1 MERLKRLLRAVDDV
15 QQRHRWLAFPFAV
28 VKKYGDDQAGRHA
41 ALLAYYGFFSLFPLL
56 LVAVTVIG
64 FILQDRSNLS
74 DRIVDSAAAQFP
86 IIGTS
91 IRDTVEGS
99 HLRGSGLAVVVGA
112 AFALWGGLGV
122 ADAAQQAMNGIWN
135 VPRRRYP
142 NFLLRRLRGL
152 AWLLIL
158 GGGLTLASVAAGL
171 AHAAGSAWSG
181 VAGVAVSALVN
192 TLLFLVGF
200 RVLTVRNV
208 RLRRLLPGAVVA
220 ALAWA
225 LLQWLGAWYV
235 GRQLTR
241 ATNTYGTF
249 ALVIGLLSWLYLAA
263 TVTLYAAELNA
274 VLARRL
280 WPRSL
285 APPPLGPADE
295 KVLED
300 LAKQE
305 ERRPEQRVEVSF
317 DAATEAS
324 QEPEPQRPEGGQEPE
339 PQRPEGGQEPEPQR
353 QGPQPGG

>member
-1 MERLKRLLRAVDDV
+1 MEPIKRLVQALDDF

-64 FILQDRSNLS
+64 FILQDRSDLANQ
-74 DRIVDSAAAQFP
+74 IVSSAAAQFP

-91 IRDTVEGS
+91 IQSTVEGS
-99 HLRGSGLAVVVGA
+99 RLRGSGLALAVGA
-112 AFALWGGLGV
+112 VFAVWGGLGV
-122 ADAAQQAMNGIWN
+122 ADAAQAAMNGIWN

-142 NFLLRRLRGL
+142 NFVLRRLRGL
-152 AWLLIL
+152 AWLVIL
-158 GGGLTLASVAAGL
+158 GGGLLLASLAAGF
-171 AHAAGSAWSG
+171 AHAAGSALSG
-181 VAGVAVSALVN
+181 VAGVAASALVN

-208 RLRRLLPGAVVA
+208 PLRSLLPGAVVA

-225 LLQWLGAWYV
+225 LLQWLGGWYV
-235 GRQLTR
+235 GRQLSR

-285 APPPLGPADE
+285 APPPLGRADE
-295 KVLED
+295 QVLED

-305 ERRPEQRVEVSF
+305 ERLPSQRVEVSF
-317 DAATEAS
+317 DAGA
-324 QEPEPQRPEGGQEPE
+324 EGGQEPE
-339 PQRPEGGQEPEPQR
+339 PRPP
-353 QGPQPGG
+353 GPQPGG

>member
-1 MERLKRLLRAVDDV
+1 MEPLRRLVRAVDDF

-64 FILQDRSNLS
+64 FILQGRSDLA

-91 IRDTVEGS
+91 IQQTVEGS
-99 HLRGSGLAVVVGA
+99 RLRGSGLVLAVGA

-122 ADAAQQAMNGIWN
+122 ADAAQAAMNGIWN

-152 AWLLIL
+152 AWLVVL
-158 GGGLTLASVAAGL
+158 GGGLLAASVAAGF
-171 AHAAGSAWSG
+171 AHAAGSALSG
-181 VAGVAVSALVN
+181 VAGVAASAVVN

-200 RVLTVRNV
+200 RVLTVRNIP
-208 RLRRLLPGAVVA
+208 LRSLLPGAVLA

-225 LLQWLGAWYV
+225 LLQWLGGWYV

-274 VLARRL
+274 VRARRL

-285 APPPLGPADE
+285 APPPLGRADE
-295 KVLED
+295 QVLED

-317 DAATEAS
+317 GAEAE
-324 QEPEPQRPEGGQEPE
+324 QGERPAEREPPAHTG
-339 PQRPEGGQEPEPQR
+339 
-353 QGPQPGG
+353 

>member
-1 MERLKRLLRAVDDV
+1 VEPIRRLLAAVDDF

-28 VKKYGDDQAGRHA
+28 VKKFGDDQAGRHA

-64 FILQDRSNLS
+64 FILQGRSDLA
-74 DRIVDSAAAQFP
+74 DRIVDSTAAQFP
-86 IIGTS
+86 IVGTS
-91 IRDTVEGS
+91 IAKTVEGS
-99 HLRGSGLAVVVGA
+99 HLRGSGVALVIGA
-112 AFALWGGLGV
+112 AFAVWGGLGV
-122 ADAAQQAMNGIWN
+122 ADAAQAAMNGIWN

-142 NFLLRRLRGL
+142 NFFLRRLRGL
-152 AWLLIL
+152 AWLVLL
-158 GGGLTLASVAAGL
+158 GGGLLAASVAAGF
-171 AHAAGSAWSG
+171 AHAAGGAWSG
-181 VAGVAVSALVN
+181 IAGAAASAVVN
-192 TLLFLVGF
+192 TCLFLVGF

-208 RLRRLLPGAVVA
+208 SLRSLLPGAVLA

-225 LLQWLGAWYV
+225 LLQWLGGWYV
-235 GRQLTR
+235 NRQLTH

-274 VLARRL
+274 VLARGL

-295 KVLED
+295 QVLED

-317 DAATEAS
+317 DAAA
-324 QEPEPQRPEGGQEPE
+324 EPAEDGQGQEPE
-339 PQRPEGGQEPEPQR
+339 PRPT
-353 QGPQPGG
+353 GPAQSG

>member
-1 MERLKRLLRAVDDV
+1 MEPLRRLVRAVDDF

-64 FILQDRSNLS
+64 FILQGRSDLA

-91 IRDTVEGS
+91 IQKTVAGGR
-99 HLRGSGLAVVVGA
+99 LRGSGLVLAVGA

-122 ADAAQQAMNGIWN
+122 ADAAQAAMNGIWN

-152 AWLLIL
+152 AWLVVL
-158 GGGLTLASVAAGL
+158 GGGLLAASVAAGF
-171 AHAAGSAWSG
+171 AHAAGSALSG
-181 VAGVAVSALVN
+181 LAGVAASAVVN

-200 RVLTVRNV
+200 RVLTVRNIP
-208 RLRRLLPGAVVA
+208 LRSLLPGAVLA

-225 LLQWLGAWYV
+225 LLQWLGGWYV

-274 VLARRL
+274 VRARRL

-285 APPPLGPADE
+285 APPPLGRADE
-295 KVLED
+295 QVLED

-317 DAATEAS
+317 GAEAE
-324 QEPEPQRPEGGQEPE
+324 QGERPAE
-339 PQRPEGGQEPEPQR
+339 R
-353 QGPQPGG
+353 GPPAHTG

>member
-1 MERLKRLLRAVDDV
+1 MEPLRRLVRAVDDF

-64 FILQDRSNLS
+64 FILQGRSDLA

-91 IRDTVEGS
+91 IQKTVEGS
-99 HLRGSGLAVVVGA
+99 RLRGSGLVLAVGA

-122 ADAAQQAMNGIWN
+122 ADAAQAAMNGIWN

-152 AWLLIL
+152 AWLVVL
-158 GGGLTLASVAAGL
+158 GGGLLAASVAAGF
-171 AHAAGSAWSG
+171 AHAAGSALSG
-181 VAGVAVSALVN
+181 VAGVAASAVVN

-200 RVLTVRNV
+200 RVLTVRNIP
-208 RLRRLLPGAVVA
+208 LRSLLPGAVLA

-225 LLQWLGAWYV
+225 LLQWLGGWYV

-274 VLARRL
+274 VRVRRL

-285 APPPLGPADE
+285 APPPLGRADE
-295 KVLED
+295 QVLED

-305 ERRPEQRVEVSF
+305 ERRPGQRVEVSF
-317 DAATEAS
+317 GAEAE
-324 QEPEPQRPEGGQEPE
+324 QGERPAEREPPAHTG
-339 PQRPEGGQEPEPQR
+339 
-353 QGPQPGG
+353 

>member
-1 MERLKRLLRAVDDV
+1 MDRLRRLLEAVDNF

-28 VKKYGDDQAGRHA
+28 VKKFGDDQAGRHA

-56 LVAVTVIG
+56 LVAVTILG
-64 FILQDRSNLS
+64 FILQGRSDLA

-91 IRDTVEGS
+91 IAKTVEGS
-99 HLRGSGLAVVVGA
+99 HLRGSGLALVVGT

-122 ADAAQQAMNGIWN
+122 ADAAQQAMNSIWN

-142 NFLLRRLRGL
+142 NFALRRLRGL
-152 AWLLIL
+152 LWLVVL
-158 GGGLTLASVAAGL
+158 GGGLLAASLAAGF
-171 AHAAGSAWSG
+171 ANAAGSALSG
-181 VAGVAVSALVN
+181 VAGVVASAVVN

-208 RLRRLLPGAVVA
+208 PLRSLLPGAVVA

-225 LLQWLGAWYV
+225 LLQLLGGWYV
-235 GRQLTR
+235 HRQLAH

-274 VLARRL
+274 VRVRKL

-285 APPPLGPADE
+285 APPPLGRADE
-295 KVLED
+295 QVLED

-317 DAATEAS
+317 GADE
-324 QEPEPQRPEGGQEPE
+324 EGGAS
-339 PQRPEGGQEPEPQR
+339 RPD
-353 QGPQPGG
+353 QPT

>member
-1 MERLKRLLRAVDDV
+1 MEPLRRLVRAVDDF
-15 QQRHRWLAFPFAV
+15 QQRHRWLGFPFAV
-28 VKKYGDDQAGRHA
+28 VKKFGDDQAGRHA

-64 FILQDRSNLS
+64 FILQGRSDLA

-91 IRDTVEGS
+91 IRSTVEGS
-99 HLRGSGLAVVVGA
+99 RLRGSGLVLVVGA

-122 ADAAQQAMNGIWN
+122 ADAAQAAMNGIWN

-152 AWLLIL
+152 AWLVVL
-158 GGGLTLASVAAGL
+158 GGGLLVASLAAGF

-181 VAGVAVSALVN
+181 VAGVAASAVVN
-192 TLLFLVGF
+192 TALFLVGF

-208 RLRRLLPGAVVA
+208 PLRSLLPGAVLA

-225 LLQWLGAWYV
+225 LLQWLGGWYV
-235 GRQLTR
+235 GRQLTK

-274 VLARRL
+274 VRAGGL

-295 KVLED
+295 QVLED

-305 ERRPEQRVEVSF
+305 ERRPGQRVEVSF
-317 DAATEAS
+317 GTDEDGGT
-324 QEPEPQRPEGGQEPE
+324 PRPPDVT
-339 PQRPEGGQEPEPQR
+339 P
-353 QGPQPGG
+353 

>member
-1 MERLKRLLRAVDDV
+1 MEPLRRLVGAVDDF

-64 FILQDRSNLS
+64 FILQGRSDLA

-91 IRDTVEGS
+91 IQKTVEGS
-99 HLRGSGLAVVVGA
+99 RLRGSGLVLAVGA

-122 ADAAQQAMNGIWN
+122 ADAAQAAMNGIWN

-152 AWLLIL
+152 AWLAVL
-158 GGGLTLASVAAGL
+158 GGGLLAASVAAGF
-171 AHAAGSAWSG
+171 AHAAGSALSG
-181 VAGVAVSALVN
+181 VAGVAASTVVN

-208 RLRRLLPGAVVA
+208 PLRSLLPGALLA

-225 LLQWLGAWYV
+225 LLQWLGGWYV

-274 VLARRL
+274 VRARGL

-285 APPPLGPADE
+285 APPPLGRADE
-295 KVLED
+295 QVLED

-317 DAATEAS
+317 GGEA
-324 QEPEPQRPEGGQEPE
+324 EPGERPAEREPPAHTG
-339 PQRPEGGQEPEPQR
+339 
-353 QGPQPGG
+353 

>member
-1 MERLKRLLRAVDDV
+1 MEPIKRLVQALDDF

-64 FILQDRSNLS
+64 FILQDRSDLANQ
-74 DRIVDSAAAQFP
+74 IVSSAAAQFP

-91 IRDTVEGS
+91 IQSTVEGS
-99 HLRGSGLAVVVGA
+99 RLRGSGLALAVGA
-112 AFALWGGLGV
+112 VFAVWGGLGV
-122 ADAAQQAMNGIWN
+122 ADAAQAAMNGIWN

-142 NFLLRRLRGL
+142 NFVLRRLRGL
-152 AWLLIL
+152 AWLVIL
-158 GGGLTLASVAAGL
+158 GGGLLLASLAAGF
-171 AHAAGSAWSG
+171 AHAAGSALSG
-181 VAGVAVSALVN
+181 VAGVAASALVN

-208 RLRRLLPGAVVA
+208 PLRSLLPGAVVA

-225 LLQWLGAWYV
+225 LLQWLGGWYV
-235 GRQLTR
+235 GRQLSR

-285 APPPLGPADE
+285 APPPLGRADE
-295 KVLED
+295 QVLED

-305 ERRPEQRVEVSF
+305 ERLPSQRVEVSF
-317 DAATEAS
+317 DASA
-324 QEPEPQRPEGGQEPE
+324 EGDGEVAEQKAE
-339 PQRPEGGQEPEPQR
+339 R
-353 QGPQPGG
+353 GPPAQSG

>member
-1 MERLKRLLRAVDDV
+1 MDRLQRLLAAVDDF

-56 LVAVTVIG
+56 LVAVTMIG
-64 FILQDRSNLS
+64 FILQGRSDLA
-74 DRIVDSAAAQFP
+74 DRIVDSTAAQFP
-86 IIGTS
+86 IIG
-91 IRDTVEGS
+91 RDISRTVEGS
-99 HLRGSGLAVVVGA
+99 HLRGSGLALVVGA

-122 ADAAQQAMNGIWN
+122 ADAAQQAMNNIWN

-142 NFLLRRLRGL
+142 NFFLRRLRGL
-152 AWLLIL
+152 AWLVLL
-158 GGGLTLASVAAGL
+158 GGGLLAASLAAGA
-171 AHAAGSAWSG
+171 AHAAGGAFSG
-181 VAGVAVSALVN
+181 VAGLAASVVVN
-192 TLLFLVGF
+192 TVLFLVGF

-208 RLRRLLPGAVVA
+208 PLRSLLPGAVLA

-225 LLQWLGAWYV
+225 LLQWLGGWYV
-235 GRQLTR
+235 NRQLTH

-263 TVTLYAAELNA
+263 SITLYAAELNA
-274 VLARRL
+274 VRVRRL

-295 KVLED
+295 QVLED

-317 DAATEAS
+317 DGDQGA
-324 QEPEPQRPEGGQEPE
+324 QKEPAKPPSGREPPVQSG
-339 PQRPEGGQEPEPQR
+339 
-353 QGPQPGG
+353 

>member
-1 MERLKRLLRAVDDV
+1 
-15 QQRHRWLAFPFAV
+15 
-28 VKKYGDDQAGRHA
+28 
-41 ALLAYYGFFSLFPLL
+41 
-56 LVAVTVIG
+56 
-64 FILQDRSNLS
+64 
-74 DRIVDSAAAQFP
+74 
-86 IIGTS
+86 
-91 IRDTVEGS
+91 
-99 HLRGSGLAVVVGA
+99 
-112 AFALWGGLGV
+112 
-122 ADAAQQAMNGIWN
+122 
-135 VPRRRYP
+135 
-142 NFLLRRLRGL
+142 
-152 AWLLIL
+152 
-158 GGGLTLASVAAGL
+158 
-171 AHAAGSAWSG
+171 
-181 VAGVAVSALVN
+181 VAVSALVN

-317 DAATEAS
+317 DAPTEAS
-324 QEPEPQRPEGGQEPE
+324 QEPE

>member
-1 MERLKRLLRAVDDV
+1 MEPLRRLVRAVDDF

-41 ALLAYYGFFSLFPLL
+41 ALLAYYGFFALFPLL

-64 FILQDRSNLS
+64 FILQGRSDLA

-91 IRDTVEGS
+91 IQKTVEGS
-99 HLRGSGLAVVVGA
+99 RLRGSGLVLAVGA

-122 ADAAQQAMNGIWN
+122 ADAAQAAMNGIWN

-152 AWLLIL
+152 AWLVVL
-158 GGGLTLASVAAGL
+158 GGGLLAASVAAGF
-171 AHAAGSAWSG
+171 AHAAGSALSG
-181 VAGVAVSALVN
+181 VAGVAASAVVN

-200 RVLTVRNV
+200 RVLTVRNIP
-208 RLRRLLPGAVVA
+208 LRSLLPGAVLA

-225 LLQWLGAWYV
+225 LLQWLGGWYV

-274 VLARRL
+274 VRVRRL

-285 APPPLGPADE
+285 APPPLGRADE
-295 KVLED
+295 QVLED

-305 ERRPEQRVEVSF
+305 ERRPGQRVQVSF
-317 DAATEAS
+317 GAEAE
-324 QEPEPQRPEGGQEPE
+324 QGERPAEREPPAHTG
-339 PQRPEGGQEPEPQR
+339 
-353 QGPQPGG
+353 

>member
-1 MERLKRLLRAVDDV
+1 MEPLRRLVRAVDDF

-64 FILQDRSNLS
+64 FILQGRSDLA

-91 IRDTVEGS
+91 IQKTVAGS
-99 HLRGSGLAVVVGA
+99 RLRGSGLVLAVGA

-122 ADAAQQAMNGIWN
+122 ADAAQAAMNGIWN

-152 AWLLIL
+152 AWLVVL
-158 GGGLTLASVAAGL
+158 GGGLLAASVAAGF
-171 AHAAGSAWSG
+171 AHAAGSALSG
-181 VAGVAVSALVN
+181 VGGVAASAVVN

-200 RVLTVRNV
+200 RVLTVRNIPV
-208 RLRRLLPGAVVA
+208 RWLLPGAVLA

-225 LLQWLGAWYV
+225 LLQWLGGWYV

-274 VLARRL
+274 VRARRL

-285 APPPLGPADE
+285 APPPLGRADE
-295 KVLED
+295 QVLED

-317 DAATEAS
+317 GAEAE
-324 QEPEPQRPEGGQEPE
+324 QGERPAEREPPAHTG
-339 PQRPEGGQEPEPQR
+339 
-353 QGPQPGG
+353 